1 MEINIQQWQ
10 DKPFYK
16 NYMMY
21 SYLNDNDQLKRHLS
35 LNRKHKE
42 NINNQTHQNYDEL
55 QLSGGDLNALNVTD
69 YQTRE
74 TQTQMDHA
82 NGGRYVTTS
91 QDFQVKKLEI
101 DENLDMKNGINS
113 KTPTH
118 SITFVKK
125 PNEFQ
130 RKEMEEKKGQAI
142 L

>member
-1 MEINIQQWQ
+1 
-10 DKPFYK
+10 
-16 NYMMY
+16 MMY

-35 LNRKHKE
+35 LNKKHKE

-74 TQTQMDHA
+74 TQTYMDHA